1 MLNKLIFAFIIF
13 KAFKIPSLVEL
24 MFIFFSK
31 IFEFLLINAATIK
44 KALLDKSEG
53 TEIFFDFNS
62 FSPIIFIIL
71 FTILTQS
78 CATTMQLYVD
88 PHYKI
93 QPDRSYPELQVG
105 IKINV
110 GPKITLKKRENK

>member
-1 MLNKLIFAFIIF
+1 MEDKYKHPHFLGLII
-13 KAFKIPSLVEL
+13 V
-24 MFIFFSK
+24 
-31 IFEFLLINAATIK
+31 
-44 KALLDKSEG
+44 
-53 TEIFFDFNS
+53 
-62 FSPIIFIIL
+62 IIFIIL

-105 IKINV
+105 VKINV
-110 GPKITLKKRENK
+110 GPKIKFNRHNLDNPHP

>member
-1 MLNKLIFAFIIF
+1 MEDKYKHPHFLGLIIVII
-13 KAFKIPSLVEL
+13 S
-24 MFIFFSK
+24 
-31 IFEFLLINAATIK
+31 
-44 KALLDKSEG
+44 
-53 TEIFFDFNS
+53 
-62 FSPIIFIIL
+62 IIL

-110 GPKITLKKRENK
+110 GPKITLKKRENKSPLN